1 MTAKADICLDKEID
15 MANTTFTGP
24 VRSINGFE
32 QISKN
37 ETTGAITITSGNKMA
52 TEALAGG
59 GIEATAETYITQ
71 VERFKSDTTTNVNLV
86 KTTIM
91 IDLTGLASSGAND
104 IIGKAGT
111 GVAYIGKVTTAN
123 TGVVFGVTMECFE
136 TPAGGDP
143 DIDLYSATEDT
154 GVEDSAIGDLT
165 ETIIIN
171 GGDASVGTRTAGGTI
186 VADQFLYLV
195 AGAATNATY
204 TAGRLVIT
212 IHGYDVAS

>member
-1 MTAKADICLDKEID
+1 
-15 MANTTFTGP
+15 MANTTFNGP
-24 VRSINGFE
+24 VRSENGFE
-32 QISKN
+32 TISKN
-37 ETTGAITITSGNKMA
+37 ATTGAITITSGNKMA
-52 TEALAGG
+52 TEALAGA
-59 GIEATAETYITQ
+59 GIEGTAETYITQ

-104 IIGKAGT
+104 IIGKAGS
-111 GVAYIGKVTTAN
+111 GVAYIGRVTTAN

-143 DIDLYSATEDT
+143 DIDLYSATEAT

-186 VADQFLYLV
+186 VADQYLYLV
-195 AGAATNATY
+195 SGDATNADY

-212 IHGYDVAS
+212 ILGYDVAS